1 MIPDYIQTTSLNAI
15 SQAIRPYFGE
25 KSVHSWKDLFKISH
39 ATFLIHFGHL
49 AQHPRNY
56 LLDGTDNFHWPGPPY
71 NSRVWAGGSITWDAD
86 AHPIVFCSPNAYVTS
101 APWHPKNLY
110 KSTVKQLVCQEAI
123 ISAPSADVVKNGEHR
138 NLKVRTQRIYGI
150 SDASTRMGEDI
161 TNPTITEYRDLVF
174 LPTKTAAEAEKTLA
188 CPDRVIKP
196 AISPDFSHKLTPQQ
210 PLLAEFSALTHN
222 AHRIHLDRSYAREEG
237 FRNLV
242 VHGPLSL
249 YLMIRYLEIVLSRHF
264 ENQGKIVQ
272 LDYRN
277 LAPLF
282 CDEEMTICLRKQV
295 AETLAAGESA
305 SAPSASAPAEDQAPR
320 LKKEGKE
327 QIWDV
332 WITGKEGGYAVKGTA
347 KVV

>member
-1 MIPDYIQTTSLNAI
+1 M
-15 SQAIRPYFGE
+15 
-25 KSVHSWKDLFKISH
+25 
-39 ATFLIHFGHL
+39 
-49 AQHPRNY
+49 
-56 LLDGTDNFHWPGPPY
+56 
-71 NSRVWAGGSITWDAD
+71 WAGGSITWDAD
-86 AHPIVFCSPNAYVTS
+86 AHPIVFCSPNVYVTS
-101 APWHPKNLY
+101 APWHPKKLY
-110 KSTVKQLVCQEAI
+110 KSTVKQLVCQETI
-123 ISAPSADVVKNGEHR
+123 ISAPPEEVVKSGEQR
-138 NLKVRTQRIYGI
+138 NLKVRTQRVYGI
-150 SDASTRMGEDI
+150 SDAATRMGQDI
-161 TNPTITEYRDLVF
+161 VNPTITEYRNLVF
-174 LPTKTAAEAEKTLA
+174 LRTKTGAEAAETVAR
-188 CPDRVIKP
+188 PDRVIKP
-196 AISPDFSHKLTPQQ
+196 TISPDFSHKLTPQQ

-249 YLMIRYLEIVLSRHF
+249 YLIIRYLEIILTG
-264 ENQGKIVQ
+264 NDNKGKIVQ

-295 AETLAAGESA
+295 AETPAAGESA
-305 SAPSASAPAEDQAPR
+305 STPSASAPSEEQAPS